1 MSPDELYETTLNP
14 SNRVLIQLTTENVEE
29 TLKLYDELMGK
40 SPALRREFIL
50 KNKLSNF
57 KDDDLFEDD
66 DLSEN

>member
-50 KNKLSNF
+50 KNKLSNLE
-57 KDDDLFEDD
+57 DDDLFEDD

>member
-57 KDDDLFEDD
+57 EDDVLFEDD

>member
-57 KDDDLFEDD
+57 EDDDLFDD
-66 DLSEN
+66 DDM

>member
-50 KNKLSNF
+50 KNKLSSF
-57 KDDDLFEDD
+57 EEDDLFEDD

>member
-14 SNRVLIQLTTENVEE
+14 SNRMLIQLTTENVEE

-57 KDDDLFEDD
+57 EDDDWFEDD